1 MNYEFE
7 FSFQKSKLLESPA
20 RSSKADFEVYYMYEH
35 CKMNKKVFLIIKIV
49 WHNKKIKNDFKKF
62 FKMQKI
68 TSLKISCFPSE
79 NRPE

>member
-1 MNYEFE
+1 MNYGFE

-49 WHNKKIKNDFKKF
+49 
-62 FKMQKI
+62 
-68 TSLKISCFPSE
+68 
-79 NRPE
+79 

>member
-20 RSSKADFEVYYMYEH
+20 RPSKANFEVYYMYEQ
-35 CKMNKKVFLIIKIV
+35 CKMNKKFFLIKI
-49 WHNKKIKNDFKKF
+49 WHNKKNDLKKF
-62 FKMQKI
+62 CKMQKI
-68 TSLKISCFPSE
+68 TSLKISCFPLE